1 MAQTARRYQAG
12 YRDPITDEW
21 VVGTSEDPNLD
32 TGYYDMELEIWV
44 EGVPDISSG
53 EWMPEFAVLATAR
66 ECPTDFPIK
75 GNLPSRIYHL
85 PNHPTYERT
94 IPEICF
100 AGEDAAM
107 TAGFRPSQA
116 GRRD

>member
-75 GNLPSRIYHL
+75 GNLPSRITC
-85 PNHPTYERT
+85 PT
-94 IPEICF
+94 IQPMS
-100 AGEDAAM
+100 G
-107 TAGFRPSQA
+107 PS
-116 GRRD
+116 RRSVSRVRMPR